1 MKTLCVDQNQVTL
14 LPECLNDYIAH
25 DNPVRV
31 VDAFVDELDLQALGF
46 DGVEPADTGR
56 PIGSAEDL
64 HIRVS
69 EPHSV
74 QPAT

>member
-1 MKTLCVDQNQVTL
+1 MKRFVEGVDRNQVAL
-14 LPECLNDYIAH
+14 LPECLNDYIA
-25 DNPVRV
+25 NPVRV
-31 VDAFVDELDLQALGF
+31 VDAFVDELDLQALGL